1 LAVPLLVPRGFNAA
15 INFVFF
21 AGKPQ
26 ELIKLSMFW
35 ATLVAWVKPKH
46 GQLSKAAI
54 EKRKAIRALFELLNQ
69 IKIDLCQFREFRG
82 EQLFPRSRLTKV
94 VFEGMRLK
102 K

>member
-1 LAVPLLVPRGFNAA
+1 LAAPLLAPRGFNAA

-69 IKIDLCQFREFRG
+69 IKIDLCQFRG

-94 VFEGMRLK
+94 FFQGLPLK
-102 K
+102 